1 MSIIEE
7 RAKYNKE
14 CLEHLAEYLEAHP
27 ELRFIQALWGLN
39 IVDREDRFYEEP
51 NVTLE
56 KIKKA
61 EQN

>member
-1 MSIIEE
+1 MNIED
-7 RAKYNKE
+7 RAKYNQE
-14 CLEHLAEYLEAHP
+14 CLTLLAQYLEAHP
-27 ELRFIQALWGLN
+27 ELRFIQALWALI

-51 NVTLE
+51 SVTLE